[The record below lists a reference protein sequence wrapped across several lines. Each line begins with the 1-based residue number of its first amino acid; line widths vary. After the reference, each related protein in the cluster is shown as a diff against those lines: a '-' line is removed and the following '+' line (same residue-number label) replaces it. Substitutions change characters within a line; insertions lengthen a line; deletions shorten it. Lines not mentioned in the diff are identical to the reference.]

1 MDHVPIDGR
10 RPQLP
15 RRARIVSSILK
26 ERPVLPVAISATDA
40 DVKAIIALNNQFS
53 ADGLTLQRSEDFV
66 AQHLSDYRIVRGPD
80 GTLWGQV
87 ALDEYSP
94 SLCELVSL
102 AVAPEAQ
109 GKGLGRHLIA
119 VAVDLANRR
128 GYPQLFAVSLAD
140 TLFLGAGFT
149 QSSIDQYPEKIWRYR
164 AISRSELSIGKK
176 FLFVRD
182 LPPTAKR
189 RPGKTRSKRPSV
201 RSKPK

>member
-1 MDHVPIDGR
+1 MTTPAKPVTER
-10 RPQLP
+10 LP
-15 RRARIVSSILK
+15 
-26 ERPVLPVAISATDA
+26 LPKATSATEQ
-40 DVKAIIALNNQFS
+40 DVKAIVALNNQFA
-53 ADGLTLQRSEDFV
+53 ADGLTLPRTEQFV
-66 AQHLSDYRIVRGPD
+66 AQHIGDYRIVRGPD
-80 GTLWGQV
+80 GSIWGQV

-119 VAVDLANRR
+119 AAVDLANRR
-128 GYPQLFAVSLAD
+128 AYPQLFAVSLAD
-140 TLFLGAGFT
+140 TLFLGAGFL

-182 LPPTAKR
+182 LPPKPARK
-189 RPGKTRSKRPSV
+189 PAKTRSRRPSV
-201 RSKPK
+201 RGPRK

>member
-1 MDHVPIDGR
+1 MTPPV
-10 RPQLP
+10 
-15 RRARIVSSILK
+15 K
-26 ERPVLPVAISATDA
+26 ERAALPAAVGATEA
-40 DVKAIIALNNQFS
+40 DVKAIVALNNQFS
-53 ADGLTLQRSEDFV
+53 ADGLTLPRTEEFV

-80 GTLWGQV
+80 GAVWGQV

-102 AVAPEAQ
+102 AVAPAAQ

-119 VAVDLANRR
+119 AAVDLANRR

-140 TLFLGAGFT
+140 TLFLGAGFM

-182 LPPTAKR
+182 LPPTAAKKPR
-189 RPGKTRSKRPSV
+189 KTRSRRPSV
-201 RSKPK
+201 RGTRK

>member
-1 MDHVPIDGR
+1 MIASANNR
-10 RPQLP
+10 LALP
-15 RRARIVSSILK
+15 A
-26 ERPVLPVAISATDA
+26 ATSAVDA
-40 DVKAIIALNNQFS
+40 DVESIVALNNQFS
-53 ADGLTLQRSEDFV
+53 ADGLTLPRTEEFV

-80 GTLWGQV
+80 GMLWGQV

-102 AVAPEAQ
+102 AVAPAAQ
-109 GKGLGRHLIA
+109 GRGLGRHLINA
-119 VAVDLANRR
+119 AVDLATRR

-140 TLFLGAGFT
+140 TLFLRAGFM
-149 QSSIDQYPEKIWRYR
+149 QSSIDRYPEKIWRYR

-182 LPPTAKR
+182 LPPKPAKR
-189 RPGKTRSKRPSV
+189 PSKARSKRPSV